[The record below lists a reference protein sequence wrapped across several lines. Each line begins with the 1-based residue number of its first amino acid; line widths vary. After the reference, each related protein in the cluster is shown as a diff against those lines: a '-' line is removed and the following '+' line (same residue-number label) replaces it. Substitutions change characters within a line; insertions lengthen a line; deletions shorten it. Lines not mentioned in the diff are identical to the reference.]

1 MQIADSNLKVRP
13 RTHIQASSRL
23 GECWPP
29 LLLIGVLL
37 ALYAPVLARL
47 MRQFYDDPNYSHGFF
62 VPILSAYLISNKWRE
77 IKAVKSDPSLWGAII
92 VLAALAVL
100 YLGSLGSELFLQ
112 RISLLAV
119 IAGLVVYFSGWR
131 RLRAVAFPIAF
142 LLFMIPLPAVI
153 YNQIVFPLQLLASRF
168 ATRCLEAL
176 NLFPVLREGNLL
188 ILDGY
193 TLEVVGACSGIRS
206 LTSLLA
212 LAMGYSYLAERRAG
226 VRVFLVLAMIPIA
239 IVSNGIRVVLTA
251 VLVNYY
257 GYRMAEGFMHSFS
270 GWAIFV
276 VSIVLLVALHGVITK
291 LLPRSVP
298 PQNSLRQSTGDATG

>member
-1 MQIADSNLKVRP
+1 LQTIDSNLEVK
-13 RTHIQASSRL
+13 THIKHAAGI
-23 GECWPP
+23 GEYWPAM
-29 LLLIGVLL
+29 LLIAVLL
-37 ALYAPVLARL
+37 ALYAPILARL

-62 VPILSAYLISNKWRE
+62 VPILSGYLICNEWRK
-77 IKAVKSDPSLWGAII
+77 IKAVKSEPSLWGAIL

-168 ATRCLEAL
+168 ATGCLEVL
-176 NLFPVLREGNLL
+176 NIFPVLREGNLL

-212 LAMGYSYLAERRAG
+212 LAMGYSYLAERRIG
-226 VRVFLVLAMIPIA
+226 VRVFLVLAMVPIA
-239 IVSNGIRVVLTA
+239 IVSNGLRVVLTA

-276 VSIVLLVALHGVITK
+276 VSIVLLVALHGIITK
-291 LLPRSVP
+291 FLPRSSLR
-298 PQNSLRQSTGDATG
+298 NSLRPSTGDAAQ

>member
-1 MQIADSNLKVRP
+1 LQAIDSNLEA
-13 RTHIQASSRL
+13 RTHTGYPQVA
-23 GECWPP
+23 EYWPA
-29 LLLIGVLL
+29 LLLIAVLL
-37 ALYAPVLARL
+37 ALYAPILSRL

-77 IKAVKSDPSLWGAII
+77 IKAVESEPSLWGAVI
-92 VLAALAVL
+92 VVAALAVL

-112 RISLLAV
+112 RVSLLAV

-212 LAMGYSYLAERRAG
+212 LAMGYSYLAERRLG

-270 GWAIFV
+270 GWAIFI
-276 VSIVLLVALHGVITK
+276 VSIVLLVALHGIITK
-291 LLPRSVP
+291 FLPRSFP
-298 PQNSLRQSTGDATG
+298 PQNSLQQSTGDATR

>member
-1 MQIADSNLKVRP
+1 LQTLDSNLDVET
-13 RTHIQASSRL
+13 RTGHSARIGAY
-23 GECWPP
+23 WPA
-29 LLLIGVLL
+29 LLLIVVLL
-37 ALYAPVLARL
+37 ALYAPILARL
-47 MRQFYDDPNYSHGFF
+47 MRQFYEDPNYSHGFF
-62 VPILSAYLISNKWRE
+62 VPILSAYLIWNKWGE
-77 IKAVKSDPSLWGAII
+77 IKAVKSTPSIWGAIL
-92 VLAALAVL
+92 VLSALAVL

-131 RLRAVAFPIAF
+131 RLRAVAFPISF

-153 YNQIVFPLQLLASRF
+153 YNQIVFPLQLIASRF
-168 ATRCLEAL
+168 ATGCLELL

-212 LAMGYSYLAERRAG
+212 LAMGYSYLAERRLG
-226 VRVFLVLAMIPIA
+226 VRVFLVLAMVPIA

-276 VSIVLLVALHGVITK
+276 VSIVLLVALHGLITK
-291 LLPRSVP
+291 FLPRSF
-298 PQNSLRQSTGDATG
+298 LRRSQSTGAATP

>member
-1 MQIADSNLKVRP
+1 MQTIDSNLEV
-13 RTHIQASSRL
+13 RTHAEPSARI
-23 GECWPP
+23 GEYWPA
-29 LLLIGVLL
+29 LLLISVLL
-37 ALYAPVLARL
+37 ALYAPILARL

-62 VPILSAYLISNKWRE
+62 VPILSGYLIWNKWRE
-77 IKAVKSDPSLWGAII
+77 IKAVKSAPSVWGAIV
-92 VLAALAVL
+92 VLGALAVL

-153 YNQIVFPLQLLASRF
+153 YNQIVFPLQLIASRF
-168 ATRCLEAL
+168 ATGCLEML

-212 LAMGYSYLAERRAG
+212 LAMGYGYLAERRFG
-226 VRVFLVLAMIPIA
+226 VRVFLVLAMVPIA
-239 IVSNGIRVVLTA
+239 IASNGIRVVLTA
-251 VLVNYY
+251 MLVNYY

-276 VSIVLLVALHGVITK
+276 VSIVLLVALHGLITK
-291 LLPRSVP
+291 FLPRSSLR
-298 PQNSLRQSTGDATG
+298 QNSLPQNPGDATL

>member
-1 MQIADSNLKVRP
+1 
-13 RTHIQASSRL
+13 
-23 GECWPP
+23 
-29 LLLIGVLL
+29 LLLITVLL
-37 ALYAPVLARL
+37 ALYAPILARL
-47 MRQFYDDPNYSHGFF
+47 MRQFYGDPNYSHGFF
-62 VPILSAYLISNKWRE
+62 VPMLSAYLIWNRWRE
-77 IKAVKSDPSLWGAII
+77 IGSIKSDPSLLGAPL
-92 VLAALAVL
+92 VLCSLAVL

-112 RISLLAV
+112 RISLLGV

-153 YNQIVFPLQLLASRF
+153 YNQIVFPLQLIASRF
-168 ATRCLEAL
+168 ATGCLEAL

-212 LAMGYSYLAERRAG
+212 LAMGYSYLAERRFG
-226 VRVFLVLAMIPIA
+226 VRVFLVLAMVPIA
-239 IVSNGIRVVLTA
+239 IISNGIRVVLTA

-257 GYRMAEGFMHSFS
+257 GYHMAEGFMHTFS

-276 VSIVLLVALHGVITK
+276 VSIVLLVALHAIIAS
-291 LLPRSVP
+291 LW
-298 PQNSLRQSTGDATG
+298 QNSLSKRAGAATL